1 MKIFKLN
8 TSDLHL
14 LLQKADTWAYTKC
27 GASMSGTQL
36 LENFNYLPTLYIS
49 FEPLSLKHVPKCKRQ
64 GGKKYSPMVKSHPHR
79 ERGLLNYLVS
89 QDSSSSMGR
98 VIYYKNKTKINS
110 QCLEININYVKYKAM
125 DAESISLALFI
136 STKDYK
142 LLVLTWL
149 MDWMV
154 LGSGFSDSGA
164 LLTLGRGTLRTA
176 GLKSRAVSKSKM

>member
-1 MKIFKLN
+1 MIINKHKFVMTWVIIIFFLLCAQVGFIRYIMKIFKLN

-49 FEPLSLKHVPKCKRQ
+49 FEPLSLKYVPKCERQ
-64 GGKKYSPMVKSHPHR
+64 GGKKYSPIVKSHPHR

-98 VIYYKNKTKINS
+98 VIYLKNQNKNK
-110 QCLEININYVKYKAM
+110 
-125 DAESISLALFI
+125 
-136 STKDYK
+136 
-142 LLVLTWL
+142 
-149 MDWMV
+149 
-154 LGSGFSDSGA
+154 
-164 LLTLGRGTLRTA
+164 
-176 GLKSRAVSKSKM
+176 